1 MNGRMIVYV
10 LGRVMLICGVL
21 MLLPLLVV
29 FLYQEKTA
37 VSFIIP
43 IVVLIGGGFGI
54 SFRRPSNRRIYTR
67 EGFFIVA
74 MSWVILSAF
83 GALPFWISGEIPN
96 YLDAFFETVSGFT
109 TTGAS
114 ILPNAEALSQGM
126 LFWRSF
132 THWVGGMG
140 VLVFVMAVLPRSEAE
155 PQSMYILRAESPGP
169 QVGKLVSKMRLTA
182 RILYGIYLGLTL
194 VEFIL
199 LVIGGM
205 PVFDS
210 ILTAFSTAGTG
221 GFGIKVESI
230 AYYGSAYIDIVVGV
244 FMVLFGINFNVFFLL
259 LAGEFFQ
266 AFRCQEVRWYL
277 GIIGAA
283 TLLIAAD
290 IYHIYG
296 TVGQSLR
303 YAFFQVSSII
313 TTTGFATADFTQ
325 WPMFSQV
332 ILVCLMFCGACAGS
346 TGGGIKVSRVL
357 ILGKI
362 AKKEIKHMIS
372 PRSVNSIKFEGKTV
386 EQEVFSG
393 VSAFFIVYMIIYAVS
408 FLLMSLDQVD
418 FSTAFTSVAAC
429 INNVGPGLGAV
440 GPAGHFGNLSWLSK
454 VVLCFDMLAGRLELF
469 PMLMLFSPLAWKR

>member
-1 MNGRMIVYV
+1 
-10 LGRVMLICGVL
+10 
-21 MLLPLLVV
+21 
-29 FLYQEKTA
+29 
-37 VSFIIP
+37 
-43 IVVLIGGGFGI
+43 
-54 SFRRPSNRRIYTR
+54 
-67 EGFFIVA
+67 
-74 MSWVILSAF
+74 
-83 GALPFWISGEIPN
+83 
-96 YLDAFFETVSGFT
+96 
-109 TTGAS
+109 
-114 ILPNAEALSQGM
+114 
-126 LFWRSF
+126 
-132 THWVGGMG
+132 
-140 VLVFVMAVLPRSEAE
+140 
-155 PQSMYILRAESPGP
+155 
-169 QVGKLVSKMRLTA
+169 MRLTA

-454 VVLCFDMLAGRLELF
+454 VRPLLRYAGRPF
-469 PMLMLFSPLAWKR
+469 GAVSDVDALFSPGLEAITLCIKFVI